1 MKHNKSSNSII
12 NRHHLSSDSESG
24 IIAKFKLDINKL
36 SANKLAKF
44 LVSRQY
50 SHNRYIRIVL
60 PD

>member
-1 MKHNKSSNSII
+1 MIHNKSTNSTV
-12 NRHHLSSDSESG
+12 NRHHLSDSESG
-24 IIAKFKLDINKL
+24 INAKFKLDINKL